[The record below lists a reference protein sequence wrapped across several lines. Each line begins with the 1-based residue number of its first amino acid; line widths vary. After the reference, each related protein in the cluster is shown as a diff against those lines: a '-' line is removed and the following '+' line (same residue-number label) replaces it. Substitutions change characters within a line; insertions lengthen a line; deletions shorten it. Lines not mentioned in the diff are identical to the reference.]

1 MTPHEASL
9 IAIAEKWL
17 SQKHAVALTPPVV
30 VRAARNGRQ
39 VQWSQ
44 WDLRPEARQWL
55 TCKEIAVLMK
65 CSAAAVYRHYRDNR
79 QRYSSRKVA
88 VGNLRVLEIR
98 RRGK

>member
-9 IAIAEKWL
+9 IAIADRWL
-17 SQKHAVALTPPVV
+17 SQKRAVALIPPVV
-30 VRAARNGRQ
+30 VRTQRGRRQ

-44 WDLRPEARQWL
+44 WDRRPEASQWL
-55 TCKEIAVLMK
+55 TCKAIAVLMK
-65 CSAAAVYRHYRDNR
+65 CSAAAVYRHFRDNR
-79 QRYSSRKVA
+79 HRYSSRKIA